1 MKRNWLNIIIV
12 IIGLLLLNLSIQGQ
26 QTYVI
31 TVKDAVDIA
40 FKNVDDLKN
49 AKLDYQITDAR
60 NKEVTG
66 MAYPQISGSIQGNH
80 YLSLPQIQ
88 FPNER
93 RRTRS
98 NVQNL
103 SPCGH

>member
-1 MKRNWLNIIIV
+1 LNGMAIA
-12 IIGLLLLNLSIQGQ
+12 GLLLLNFSMQAQ

-31 TVKDAVDIA
+31 TVKDAVDLA
-40 FKNVDDLKN
+40 FKNVADLKN

-60 NKEVTG
+60 NKEVTA

-88 FPNER
+88 FPNATEK
-93 RRTRS
+93 S
-98 NVQNL
+98 VYDVL
-103 SPCGH
+103 SREG